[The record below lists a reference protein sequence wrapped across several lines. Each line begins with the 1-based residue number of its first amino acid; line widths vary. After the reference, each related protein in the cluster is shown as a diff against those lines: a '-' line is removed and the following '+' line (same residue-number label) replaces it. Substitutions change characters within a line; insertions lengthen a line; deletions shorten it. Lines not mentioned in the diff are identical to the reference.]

1 MFVYGSLRQGGAL
14 NEVLSNSEF
23 VSQVRTKPE
32 YTLYSLGAFPALCT
46 DGTTAV
52 LGEVYEISKETRSH
66 LDQIEG
72 HPDMYVRTP
81 IVLEDGTEAEV
92 YLFPHRGMYHV
103 MYYDVIEDGD
113 WIKFHG
119 PVEFIR

>member
-1 MFVYGSLRQGGAL
+1 MSKVFVYGSLRQGGAL
-14 NEVLSNSEF
+14 NGVLSESEF

-32 YTLYSLGAFPALCT
+32 YTLYSLGAFPCICAN
-46 DGTTAV
+46 GKTAV
-52 LGEVYEISKETRSH
+52 VGEVYEVSEATRYR

-72 HPDMYVRTP
+72 HPHMYVRTP

-92 YLFPHRGMYHV
+92 YLFPYEPRAN
-103 MYYDVIEDGD
+103 DVIEDGD

-119 PVEFIR
+119 PIDFIL

>member
-14 NEVLSNSEF
+14 NGVLSKSEF
-23 VSQVRTKPE
+23 LSQVRTKPE
-32 YTLYSLGAFPALCT
+32 YTLYSLGAFPAICAK
-46 DGTTAV
+46 GETAV
-52 LGEVYEISKETRSH
+52 LGEVYEVSIETRDR

-72 HPDMYVRTP
+72 HPHMYVRTP

-92 YLFPHRGMYHV
+92 YLFPYEPRSN
-103 MYYDVIEDGD
+103 DVVKDGD

-119 PVEFIR
+119 PVDFVW